1 MFFDLSSIKISD
13 SGTPE
18 IANNYTIVDYSI
30 NLAKSLFRM
39 NGSGYLANG
48 NISWD
53 KEGTLKIGESMTINS
68 NGIIDLGYL
77 HSGQSSF

>member
-1 MFFDLSSIKISD
+1 MYSYSNN
-13 SGTPE
+13 TPTYLK
-18 IANNYTIVDYSI
+18 NYTVADHFI
-30 NLAKSLFRM
+30 NWAKAMFRM